1 MEDEVDSCGRRVS
14 RRRVLQAGA
23 VLGTASVAG
32 CSGMLSDDNSNG
44 TPKNANVSDFRGNGP
59 LVEGNFRGSGQLAQ
73 GRPYPGGTSINDL
86 PDLEGDL
93 ALYIGGGEGG
103 IYTNLIGKLESIYP
117 DFSVQ
122 PSSNDSSS
130 LAQTIVQEVDAG
142 ASKADVFWSIDASS
156 LGYVAD
162 NGAYDPLSDDAVGAV
177 GNSQFVG
184 ADDAWAGIAGR
195 ARAVP
200 YNTNQL
206 SESDIPNT
214 VQDFPTT
221 SALQG
226 SMGWAPT
233 YGAFKSFVTAMRLVR
248 GDDAARQ
255 WLVDMREAGA
265 ERYGNEYAVSQ
276 NVANGSLAAGFA
288 NHYYALRVKNQRPN
302 APLDLAFTEGD
313 AGGLVNISGA
323 MKIKGT
329 DRGELVDNFV
339 RHLLSAEAQEFFSTV
354 SFSYPMIEGVKPV
367 GNLPTVAE
375 LSPPDIDLSELSNV
389 QDTIELMESANVS
402 P

>member
-44 TPKNANVSDFRGNGP
+44 TPQNANVSDFRGNGP

>member
-44 TPKNANVSDFRGNGP
+44 TPKNANVSDFRGTGP